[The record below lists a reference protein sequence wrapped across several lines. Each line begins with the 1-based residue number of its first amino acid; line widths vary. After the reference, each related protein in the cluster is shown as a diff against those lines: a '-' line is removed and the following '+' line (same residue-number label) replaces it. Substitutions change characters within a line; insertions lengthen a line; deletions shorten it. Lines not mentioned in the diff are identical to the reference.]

1 MSRAQRDVWADTLI
15 ELASANP
22 DILVLDADLAT
33 STRADRF
40 ADAYPDQF
48 LQMGIA
54 EQGMV
59 GTAVGLASLGFV
71 PWLSSFGIFFTHRAL
86 DQVRMAVAQTHANVK
101 IGAAYTGLQAGLSGK
116 THIDI
121 ADLAIMRAMPGMTV
135 LAPADAAEC
144 AAMVRWATATPGP
157 VYLRLGRESGP
168 DVFGADYVFA
178 PRVVRRLR
186 DGADLLLVSTGQQ
199 TARTLAAAELLA
211 ADGIDAGVIHVP
223 SVKPCDEAALADA
236 AAQVPLVVTVEEHSV
251 LGGLGGL
258 VTEIVTGAVPRRAA
272 GSRIVRIGI
281 EDIWGESAP
290 NAWLLDRHG
299 LTPTA
304 VAERVRR
311 ELAAAS

>member
-1 MSRAQRDVWADTLI
+1 MTRPQRDVWADTLI
-15 ELASANP
+15 ELAGANP

-40 ADAYPDQF
+40 AAAHPGQF

-59 GTAVGLASLGFV
+59 GAAVGLASLGFV

-101 IGAAYTGLQAGLSGK
+101 IGAAYTGLMAGFSGK

-135 LAPADAAEC
+135 LAPADEAEC

-168 DVFGADYVFA
+168 DVFGPDYEFV
-178 PRVVRRLR
+178 PRAVRRVR
-186 DGADLLLVSTGQQ
+186 EGADLLLISTGQQ

-211 ADGIDAGVIHVP
+211 AEGIDAGVLHVP
-223 SVKPCDEAALADA
+223 SVKPCDEAAIAEA

-258 VTEIVTGAVPRRAA
+258 VSEIVSGAVPRRAA

-281 EDIWGESAP
+281 EDMWGESAP
-290 NAWLLDRHG
+290 NAWLLERHG
-299 LTPTA
+299 LTPDA
-304 VAERVRR
+304 VAQRVRR
-311 ELAAAS
+311 ELNAAS